1 MEKFIYYLPRAL
13 AILIVAFLSI
23 FILEGFGPE
32 YGWQDS
38 LMHLLVAL
46 VALGAAIAAWKW
58 PKIGGWVF
66 ILFGLKFLLPM
77 ALYAQPW
84 SGLIIGGVPLLTGI
98 LFLVEGF
105 RKNKKEK
112 NFPPKSKIC

>member
-13 AILIVAFLSI
+13 AILIVALLSI

-66 ILFGLKFLLPM
+66 VLF
-77 ALYAQPW
+77 ASA
-84 SGLIIGGVPLLTGI
+84 
-98 LFLVEGF
+98 F
-105 RKNKKEK
+105 RLH
-112 NFPPKSKIC
+112 FSVSVG

>member
-1 MEKFIYYLPRAL
+1 
-13 AILIVAFLSI
+13 
-23 FILEGFGPE
+23 
-32 YGWQDS
+32 
-38 LMHLLVAL
+38 
-46 VALGAAIAAWKW
+46 
-58 PKIGGWVF
+58 
-66 ILFGLKFLLPM
+66 M

>member
-1 MEKFIYYLPRAL
+1 MKKFIYYLPRAL

-46 VALGAAIAAWKW
+46 VTLGAAITAWKW
-58 PKIGGWVF
+58 PKIGGWFF

-77 ALYAQPW
+77 VFYNAQPW
-84 SGLIIGGVPLLTGI
+84 IGLIIDGVPLLTGI

-112 NFPPKSKIC
+112 NLP